1 MDDFPKPRGPST
13 AASEPLPSAP
23 DSAAPLASSSPL
35 ASIDSSTPAPAARA
49 PDTSSSTLPYADQ
62 PIEESAEL
70 LTASGEGDRAA
81 FHGSNEREPSGD
93 SEERQFTAK
102 EKGKGKA
109 VQKVGMGPQELAK
122 ALAGFTLPSSPPT
135 AVAEAVSSAPHSV
148 LTPAPVSSTPSST
161 FTPGVVPAVPA
172 TALSATQAVP
182 SFDADEPLSHA
193 QATPAPSLNASS
205 APALNS
211 SPSARPLQE
220 AQPSSHQPSMNQC
233 PPPEPVPASGSPF
246 PAGHPAPASPLTG
259 AISST
264 KSSSSTA
271 LPHHAEPL
279 EEEWLLKSITWPPL
293 PPPPNSH
300 PDSYDAGQS
309 SKGFETDERLR
320 VKIIQQNRN
329 GPCSLIALCNI
340 LILRN
345 DIHIAPGRDRVTYSF
360 LSNLLADYFLRVT
373 TTTPSSEAPPSPTSP
388 TTTQLSLEAAL
399 SILPST
405 QSGLNLNPQFSRIN
419 GFVSTPSS
427 GAGELALFS
436 LAQIPL
442 LHGWLA
448 DPADQETYEALREAG
463 DYDRALEMVVEGSE
477 IAGGRLELREDEMSD
492 EELVKEAERRSSW
505 TPLQEQKVRKAH
517 LINTFLNST
526 STQLTYP
533 GLFTLSSTPSLL
545 PPSGLAALF
554 RNSHLSV
561 LYRRPSS
568 PSSTFNAAASHG
580 GPELFTLVTD
590 SSFAG
595 EEEVVWESLEDT
607 DGSGSEFYTAA
618 LRRSRTRGGDW
629 AGVRAEE
636 QQADRGRTSAR
647 EEADLALAHRLQAE
661 ENDRAAY
668 AYERERERHR
678 HAQVQQELDDVDSD
692 DASSLDDAP
701 RGARAPPPTPYASRT
716 TTTTA
721 KAQDRKEG
729 QGGKAAS
736 GAATGARRTSKGGK
750 PKAEKDKCVVM

>member
-1 MDDFPKPRGPST
+1 
-13 AASEPLPSAP
+13 
-23 DSAAPLASSSPL
+23 
-35 ASIDSSTPAPAARA
+35 
-49 PDTSSSTLPYADQ
+49 
-62 PIEESAEL
+62 
-70 LTASGEGDRAA
+70 
-81 FHGSNEREPSGD
+81 
-93 SEERQFTAK
+93 
-102 EKGKGKA
+102 
-109 VQKVGMGPQELAK
+109 
-122 ALAGFTLPSSPPT
+122 
-135 AVAEAVSSAPHSV
+135 
-148 LTPAPVSSTPSST
+148 
-161 FTPGVVPAVPA
+161 
-172 TALSATQAVP
+172 
-182 SFDADEPLSHA
+182 
-193 QATPAPSLNASS
+193 
-205 APALNS
+205 
-211 SPSARPLQE
+211 
-220 AQPSSHQPSMNQC
+220 MNQC
-233 PPPEPVPASGSPF
+233 PPSEPVPASGSPF

-264 KSSSSTA
+264 KSSPSTA

-279 EEEWLLKSITWPPL
+279 EEEWLLKSIAWPPL
-293 PPPPNSH
+293 PPPPSNSH

-436 LAQIPL
+436 LAKIPL

-492 EELVKEAERRSSW
+492 EELMKEAERRSSW

-568 PSSTFNAAASHG
+568 PSSTFNTAASHG

-607 DGSGSEFYTAA
+607 DGSGS
-618 LRRSRTRGGDW
+618 
-629 AGVRAEE
+629 
-636 QQADRGRTSAR
+636 
-647 EEADLALAHRLQAE
+647 DLALAHRLQAE

-678 HAQVQQELDDVDSD
+678 HAQAQQELDDDSD

-721 KAQDRKEG
+721 KAEAREEG

>member
-1 MDDFPKPRGPST
+1 METPPKPHGPST
-13 AASEPLPSAP
+13 TSRDPPAAAP
-23 DSAAPLASSSPL
+23 HSAAPLASSSPL
-35 ASIDSSTPAPAARA
+35 ASIDSSAPAPAPPA
-49 PDTSSSTLPYADQ
+49 PEVNPAEGSVELSTVR
-62 PIEESAEL
+62 
-70 LTASGEGDRAA
+70 EGADRAA
-81 FHGSNEREPSGD
+81 WCDSIETEPSGD
-93 SEERQFTAK
+93 SEARQFTAE

-109 VQKVGMGPQELAK
+109 VQQG
-122 ALAGFTLPSSPPT
+122 AGIGQPAPAPPSTGSTSATEPSSPP
-135 AVAEAVSSAPHSV
+135 APQH
-148 LTPAPVSSTPSST
+148 
-161 FTPGVVPAVPA
+161 
-172 TALSATQAVP
+172 
-182 SFDADEPLSHA
+182 
-193 QATPAPSLNASS
+193 
-205 APALNS
+205 
-211 SPSARPLQE
+211 R
-220 AQPSSHQPSMNQC
+220 
-233 PPPEPVPASGSPF
+233 
-246 PAGHPAPASPLTG
+246 
-259 AISST
+259 
-264 KSSSSTA
+264 
-271 LPHHAEPL
+271 AEPQ
-279 EEEWLLKSITWPPL
+279 EEEWLLKSIAWPPL
-293 PPPPNSH
+293 PPPPSDSH
-300 PDSYDAGQS
+300 PDSNTAAQPQE
-309 SKGFETDERLR
+309 GFDTDERLR

-345 DIHIAPGRDRVTYSF
+345 SIHIAPGRDSVTYSF
-360 LSNLLADYFLRVT
+360 LSNLLADYFLRIT
-373 TTTPSSEAPPSPTSP
+373 TTTPSSEVPLTPTSA

-405 QSGLNLNPQFSRIN
+405 QSGLNLNPQFSRID

-448 DPADQETYEALREAG
+448 DPGDQETYEALREAG
-463 DYDRALEMVVEGSE
+463 NYDRALEMVVEGSE
-477 IAGGRLELREDEMSD
+477 IAGGRLELREEEMSD
-492 EELVKEAERRSSW
+492 EELISEAQRRSQW
-505 TPLQEQKVRKAH
+505 TPLEEQKVRRAH

-533 GLFTLSSTPSLL
+533 GLFALSSTPSLL

-568 PSSTFNAAASHG
+568 PSSTPSTAASHG

-607 DGSGSEFYTAA
+607 DGSGSEFYTAG

-636 QQADRGRTSAR
+636 EQQAGRGRASAR
-647 EEADLALAHRLQAE
+647 EEEADLALAHRLQAE

-668 AYERERERHR
+668 EYERERARR
-678 HAQVQQELDDVDSD
+678 RQAQAQQELDDLGSD
-692 DASSLDDAP
+692 DTASLDDAP
-701 RGARAPPPTPYASRT
+701 RGARAPPPTPYTST
-716 TTTTA
+716 TTTTT
-721 KAQDRKEG
+721 KAEAGKEG

-736 GAATGARRTSKGGK
+736 GTAAAGARRTSKGGK
-750 PKAEKDKCVVM
+750 SKAEKDKCAVM